1 MHGLVLFYYIGEHF
15 LNKLLAR
22 LIRLV
27 NFTDRS
33 NLQAAGENHVPS
45 LKIDVTMAMGIFYL
59 GHGSRKK
66 MHPWTSGQKKMHPAS
81 A

>member
-33 NLQAAGENHVPS
+33 NLQAAG
-45 LKIDVTMAMGIFYL
+45 KTML
-59 GHGSRKK
+59 LHSK
-66 MHPWTSGQKKMHPAS
+66 
-81 A
+81 